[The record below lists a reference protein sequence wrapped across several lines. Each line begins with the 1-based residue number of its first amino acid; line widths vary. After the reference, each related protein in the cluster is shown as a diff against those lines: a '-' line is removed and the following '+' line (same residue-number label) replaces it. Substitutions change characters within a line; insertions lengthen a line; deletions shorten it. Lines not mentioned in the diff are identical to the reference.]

1 MLQCRRRGE
10 WDVIIVITTLMFIL
24 RASPA
29 CRVSVVGWAGIARE
43 TERRRRREV
52 REMLLGDET
61 TTIGG
66 KVNYPCAD
74 YVLAGLIRVSS
85 TVLGG

>member
-1 MLQCRRRGE
+1 
-10 WDVIIVITTLMFIL
+10 
-24 RASPA
+24 
-29 CRVSVVGWAGIARE
+29 
-43 TERRRRREV
+43 
-52 REMLLGDET
+52 MLLGDET